1 MGLVLAY
8 FAVRSVICYHHLLA
22 DVLDL
27 FVFFVEL
34 ISYYLHTK
42 KKTDKNPTTKENKNT
57 LMRTMPKQ

>member
-34 ISYYLHTK
+34 ISYYLFIHTQK
-42 KKTDKNPTTKENKNT
+42 KQTKNQRQKKTKIP
-57 LMRTMPKQ
+57 